1 MSVEQISQRDLRL
14 RSREIMDA
22 VERGHSFEVTRDGR
36 AIASLDPLRPRRTF
50 VPVSDLVA
58 AFRGA
63 DPVDLDA
70 LREELD
76 AVADPALN
84 DPFAR

>member
-1 MSVEQISQRDLRL
+1 
-14 RSREIMDA
+14 MDA

-50 VPVSDLVA
+50 VPATDVVA
-58 AFRGA
+58 VLSGA
-63 DPVDLDA
+63 EPVNLDA

-76 AVADPALN
+76 AVADPALD
-84 DPFAR
+84 DPFER